1 MTTKGDM
8 VDYDTERQRLGIG
21 STGQVLTVASSLPT
35 WATLTTAD
43 SVLTT
48 QGDVLYE
55 SASGLA
61 RLGFGTSGHVLTTK
75 GTGQNPVWEAS
86 GGGGASTANVQNQ
99 GNFTTTSTSPVD
111 VTNYSLTLPTTTA
124 QSDDCICVFS
134 GVMTNSVS
142 DAFNFELVKNTTA
155 IASST
160 CEPTTPYGHNSV
172 VVANTICD
180 ADGDTLKLT
189 LHSAGGNSCTFKSG
203 TETTSGMTVFAV

>member
-1 MTTKGDM
+1 M
-8 VDYDTERQRLGIG
+8 
-21 STGQVLTVASSLPT
+21 S
-35 WATLTTAD
+35 
-43 SVLTT
+43 
-48 QGDVLYE
+48 
-55 SASGLA
+55 
-61 RLGFGTSGHVLTTK
+61 FGG
-75 GTGQNPVWEAS
+75 
-86 GGGGASTANVQNQ
+86 GGGGALPNHEHTNIALDGGPLDFVNTTIASMNAGSTTFSDGNALQELVIGTPAQALVVNGAGTAPEWATSAAVGGNGVNVQDQ
-99 GNFTTTSTSPVD
+99 GNFTTSSATAVD

-160 CEPTTPYGHNSV
+160 CEPTTPFGHNSV

-180 ADGDTLKLT
+180 ADGDILKLT

>member
-1 MTTKGDM
+1 MEGKITDMSFDGDLYPEAGAAKVITSKGDL
-8 VDYDTERQRLGIG
+8 VRGNASGDRERYGIG
-21 STGQVLTVASSLPT
+21 STGQVLTVAS
-35 WATLTTAD
+35 
-43 SVLTT
+43 
-48 QGDVLYE
+48 
-55 SASGLA
+55 
-61 RLGFGTSGHVLTTK
+61 GTVAWQTS
-75 GTGQNPVWEAS
+75 S
-86 GGGGASTANVQNQ
+86 GGGASTANVQNQ

-160 CEPTTPYGHNSV
+160 CEPTTPFGHNSV

-203 TETTSGMTVFAV
+203 GETTSGMTVFAV